1 MNTIIHK
8 KYIHKI
14 HTYIKKYNKI
24 LNKLNIKPPHN
35 EISYF
40 DNALGGPR
48 TKNTIGEIVFT
59 FEQKENY
66 NII

>member
-1 MNTIIHK
+1 MNTIIHNK

-14 HTYIKKYNKI
+14 YTYRKIAKKK

-40 DNALGGPR
+40 NNALGGPR
-48 TKNTIGEIVFT
+48 TKKHNR
-59 FEQKENY
+59 
-66 NII
+66 